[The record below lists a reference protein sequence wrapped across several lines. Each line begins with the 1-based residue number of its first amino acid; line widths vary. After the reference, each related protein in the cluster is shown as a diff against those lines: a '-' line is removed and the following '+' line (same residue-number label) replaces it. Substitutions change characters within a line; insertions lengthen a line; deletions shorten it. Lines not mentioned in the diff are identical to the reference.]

1 MYSKMILILSQ
12 IEKMKI
18 NDNNAILPS
27 VDNCITGWVHI
38 SLFFSY
44 FLTVWF
50 LKITGVNENHW
61 TKKHGML

>member
-1 MYSKMILILSQ
+1 MYSKMILISSQ

-27 VDNCITGWVHI
+27 VDDCIIGWVCV

-44 FLTVWF
+44 FLTV
-50 LKITGVNENHW
+50 
-61 TKKHGML
+61 